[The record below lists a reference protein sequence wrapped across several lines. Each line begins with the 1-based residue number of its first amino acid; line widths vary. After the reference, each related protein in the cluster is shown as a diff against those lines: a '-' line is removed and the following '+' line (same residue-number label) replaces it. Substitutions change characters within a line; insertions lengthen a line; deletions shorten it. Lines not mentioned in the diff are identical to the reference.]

1 MIISLSS
8 SVLQSRS
15 HSKYPPPPPTPPC
28 APPPLQ
34 LFASESDQNLSGIP
48 SSWSACWAVHSTQMH
63 ATAPTLAQACLDYLH
78 PRWCNPVL
86 DRRMSARPCYFILN
100 LFLSVKG
107 SVRKRSC
114 VVITLC
120 SFSHFKSTL
129 VSSKNIHASTEM
141 VKSEVINAC
150 WTRFFSLI
158 LSLFLLK

>member
-15 HSKYPPPPPTPPC
+15 HSKYPPSSPPHS

-34 LFASESDQNLSGIP
+34 LFASESDPNLSGIP

-63 ATAPTLAQACLDYLH
+63 AAAPTLAQACLDYLH

-86 DRRMSARPCYFILN
+86 DRRMSTRTCYFILN

-107 SVRKRSC
+107 SARKRSC
-114 VVITLC
+114 VVITVRG
-120 SFSHFKSTL
+120 FSHFKSTL
-129 VSSKNIHASTEM
+129 VSSKNIHGSTEM
-141 VKSEVINAC
+141 VKSEVISVC
-150 WTRFFSLI
+150 WTRFSLI
-158 LSLFLLK
+158 FSLFLFK